1 MSITVALLILSSC
14 NDPQSDENNEDRTEQ
29 GDQEVNDNKFR
40 LQGQSTD
47 NSSDLSRKVGAWFGG
62 PYYREGIKRVVVEV
76 LMKTS
81 GDRN

>member
-1 MSITVALLILSSC
+1 MTVALLTLSSC
-14 NDPQSDENNEDRTEQ
+14 NDPHSDENNEDRTEQ
-29 GDQEVNDNKFR
+29 GDQEVDDNYFR

-62 PYYREGIKRVVVEV
+62 PYYREGIKRVVVEI